1 MARPKKFTNVEDL
14 QALIDEY
21 FAWCDARIEQV
32 LTKKGELIDKPSPR
46 PYTVEG
52 LAVWLDMDRATLFD
66 YEKLPSHAMFHNTI
80 KKAKAKVLQNLQ
92 ERALDG
98 KNNAAVTIFNLKNNF
113 HFRERDYDDTGNNDI
128 NVKINYTD

>member
-1 MARPKKFTNVEDL
+1 MGRPKKFQTVEEL
-14 QALIDEY
+14 QLLIDEY
-21 FAWCDARIEQV
+21 FVWCDNRVEQV
-32 LTKKGELIDKPSPR
+32 ITKEGELINKINPR

-66 YEKLPSHAMFHNTI
+66 YEKLPTHAMFHNTI
-80 KKAKAKVLQNLQ
+80 KKAKARVLQNLQ

-113 HFRERDYDDTGNNDI
+113 QFREKDYDDHGNNDI
-128 NVKINYTD
+128 NVKINYTE

>member
-1 MARPKKFTNVEDL
+1 MGRPKKFETVEEL

-21 FAWCDARIEQV
+21 FVWCDSRIETT
-32 LTKKGELIDKPSPR
+32 LTKEGDLVDKPNPR

-52 LAVWLDMDRATLFD
+52 LAVWLDMDRHTLFD
-66 YEKLPSHAMFHNTI
+66 YEKLPTHAMFHHTI
-80 KKAKAKVLQNLQ
+80 KKAKARVLQNLQ

-113 HFRERDYDDTGNNDI
+113 MFREKDYDDHGTNDI

>member
-1 MARPKKFTNVEDL
+1 MGRPKKFETVEQL
-14 QALIDEY
+14 QGLIDEY
-21 FAWCDARIEQV
+21 FTWCDGRIETT
-32 LTKKGELIDKPSPR
+32 LTKDGELIDKPNPR

-52 LAVWLDMDRATLFD
+52 LAVWLDMDRHTLFD
-66 YEKLPSHAMFHNTI
+66 YEKLPTHAMFHHTI
-80 KKAKAKVLQNLQ
+80 KKAKARVLQNLQ

-113 HFRERDYDDTGNNDI
+113 MFREKDYDDHGTNDI

>member
-1 MARPKKFTNVEDL
+1 MGRPKKFETIEEL

-21 FAWCDARIEQV
+21 FVWCDGRIETV
-32 LTKKGELIDKPSPR
+32 LTKDGELIDKPSPR

-52 LAVWLDMDRATLFD
+52 LAVYLDMDRHTLQD
-66 YEKLPSHAMFHNTI
+66 YEKLPTHSLFHATI

-113 HFRERDYDDTGNNDI
+113 QFREKDYDDHGSNDI
-128 NVKINYTD
+128 NVKINYTE